1 MHHTS
6 NVNNDYSNI
15 NKEITQQNAQ
25 IEDLKDNEIPPFI
38 MTIDIDQGKSEKI
51 KIFFDSNPEEL
62 AFDFCK
68 RNNLDYNAMQYLSE
82 EIKNVIANNIEPVQK
97 KNQIQEMIKEEN
109 EEDEVPTEGNVA
121 KNKVVIK
128 EEGIKNEEQFKEGNS
143 LEVMNKDE
151 INIKK
156 EELILQEEEEER
168 NKNFSNKEEIF
179 KDYFQTNP
187 EYNNNRIMTSQEN
200 LMDKKRLNTDNYK
213 FSTQQ
218 NFYDQNNLNHPLNQ
232 TKTSSHKNIFEK
244 LYKDAEN
251 RRKFVR
257 RNSEKIYRVKHD
269 DSLSN
274 LNFINNNKQTTNIL
288 TTQRSR
294 EKLNK
299 NCNGVCRNSD
309 GFYKESRNDPNE
321 NCTFR
326 PKINPSPYY
335 SKQSKERKSVNKE
348 KPSLLRNYS
357 EYISTC
363 IKDKEEEIKEIKER
377 YLTDEPCSFSPKTNN
392 R

>member
-1 MHHTS
+1 MHQAT
-6 NVNNDYSNI
+6 NANNDYSNI
-15 NKEITQQNAQ
+15 NKEFTQQNPQ

-82 EIKNVIANNIEPVQK
+82 EIKNVIANNIEPAQQ
-97 KNQIQEMIKEEN
+97 KNQIQEMIKEEI
-109 EEDEVPTEGNVA
+109 EEEELQTEGNVV
-121 KNKVVIK
+121 KNKFVSN
-128 EEGIKNEEQFKEGNS
+128 EEVIKNEENFKDGQS
-143 LEVMNKDE
+143 LDIKNDE
-151 INIKK
+151 IILKK
-156 EELILQEEEEER
+156 EELILPEEDEER
-168 NKNFSNKEEIF
+168 NKNSNNKEEIF
-179 KDYFQTNP
+179 KHHFQTNND
-187 EYNNNRIMTSQEN
+187 YNHNRIMTSQEN
-200 LMDKKRLNTDNYK
+200 FMDKKRLNTDSYK

-218 NFYDQNNLNHPLNQ
+218 NFYDHNNLCHPLVK
-232 TKTSSHKNIFEK
+232 TKTRSHKNIFDK
-244 LYKDAEN
+244 LYNDAQT
-251 RRKFVR
+251 RRKFLR

-274 LNFINNNKQTTNIL
+274 LNLIINNKQSPNLL

-299 NCNGVCRNSD
+299 NCSAVCKNSD
-309 GFYKESRNDPNE
+309 GFYSESRNDPNE

-326 PKINPSPYY
+326 PKINPVPFYY
-335 SKQSKERKSVNKE
+335 NQIKERKSVSKE
-348 KPSLLRNYS
+348 KPSLIRNYS
-357 EYISTC
+357 EYISSYN
-363 IKDKEEEIKEIKER
+363 KDKEEEIKGLKDR
-377 YLTDEPCSFSPKTNN
+377 YLTEEPCSFSPKINN